1 MLSDKV
7 CIVAGGGHGIGEAT
21 AKTLGDLGATVV
33 VNDLG
38 TSLEG
43 EGESEE
49 PAQETVDAI
58 RDAGGTATAHYG
70 DISDFGYVEDLVSD
84 TVEEYG
90 RVDGAVNFAG
100 ILRDAISYKMEEDE
114 WDPVIQ
120 VHLKGHFNL
129 LRHLAAHWRS
139 VAADTEDDELESQRS
154 FVSITSP
161 AALGNVG
168 QLNYGSAK
176 AGILGMT
183 RTAAIELDRLNIRV
197 NALLPLA
204 DTRMTETVPGSE
216 DRPPR
221 PPERVASAVGFLMS
235 DDAEDVS
242 GCTIRAVG
250 DEIALYS
257 DPEIQRTMVKDGGWS
272 AEDLAAEFTDT
283 MGENQNLHRTDLRF

>member
-21 AKTLGDLGATVV
+21 AVALGDLGASVV

-49 PAQETVDAI
+49 PAQETVDRI
-58 RDAGGTATAHYG
+58 EEAGGTAMAHYG
-70 DISDFGYVEDLVSD
+70 DISSFEYTEDLVAD
-84 TVEEYG
+84 TLDEYG
-90 RVDGAVNFAG
+90 RIDGAVNFAG
-100 ILRDAISYKMEEDE
+100 ILRDAISYKMTEDE
-114 WDPVIQ
+114 WDPVID
-120 VHLKGHFNL
+120 VHLKGHFTL
-129 LRHLAAHWRS
+129 LRNLAAHWRS
-139 VAADTEDDELESQRS
+139 VAGETEADELDSQRS

-183 RTAAIELDRLNIRV
+183 RTAAIELARLNIRV
-197 NALLPLA
+197 NALMPLA
-204 DTRMTETVPGSE
+204 DTRMTDTVPGSE

-221 PPERVASAVGFLMS
+221 PPERVAEAVGFLMS
-235 DDAEDVS
+235 DAADDVS

-257 DPEIQRTMVKDGGWS
+257 DPEIQRTMVKDGGWT
-272 AEDLAAEFTDT
+272 AADLADDFRDT
-283 MGENQNLHRTDLRF
+283 MGENQNLDRTDLRF